1 LRQRFSTP
9 PPVVLD
15 PNARNKQLDTP
26 QRSAIF
32 AVLYYCQK
40 KQLPCSFEGLT
51 EVFGIKKSTAS
62 DVLATGRP
70 RRLQHSDEVD
80 NRGRLPQLSGESAN
94 AIASYIDDCELDEK
108 ALSWEELQR
117 LARVATAPEHSAET
131 YHRTTLWRRVNEVSG
146 IKTCKAAIKEE
157 LPIHIQTQRV
167 NWCNEQLRRRPNHQ
181 NWRSVIWSDE
191 LHWTTGPRY
200 AKLIERRP
208 NERFLPKNI
217 QYNKGERPKNNAE
230 KGQEQDLNKEQKFHI
245 FTVVGWS
252 FRWAIQYD
260 AGNSNGKMNAETF
273 LKILPLLH
281 EAMLGQDRVLYLD
294 LDSAHCS
301 ARVLNW
307 MDQNGMEYILGA
319 PSSPDLSIMETWV
332 KPLRQKFFQKRCNS
346 AARGVQRFYEVWR
359 QLDHEKINKTFAS
372 YPKRL
377 HDCIHVYEGRMTK
390 Y

>member
-1 LRQRFSTP
+1 MPSDKKRRLRQRFSTP

-40 KQLPCSFEGLT
+40 KQLPCSFEDLT

-80 NRGRLPQLSGESAN
+80 NRGRLPQLSSESAN
-94 AIASYIDDCELDEK
+94 AIASYIDNCKFDEK
-108 ALSWEELQR
+108 TLSWEELQR
-117 LARVATAPEHSAET
+117 LAGVATAPEHSAET
-131 YHRTTLWRRVNEVSG
+131 YYRTTLWRRVNEVSG
-146 IKTCKAAIKEE
+146 IKTCKAAVKEE
-157 LPIHIQTQRV
+157 LPIHIQAQRV
-167 NWCNEQLRRRPNHQ
+167 NWCNEQLRRSPNHQ

-191 LHWTTGPRY
+191 LHWTTSPRY
-200 AKLIERRP
+200 AKLIKRRP

-217 QYNKGERPKNNAE
+217 QYNKGGRPKNNAE

-281 EAMLGQDRVLYLD
+281 EAILGQDRVLYLD
-294 LDSAHCS
+294 LDSAHSS
-301 ARVLNW
+301 ARVLN
-307 MDQNGMEYILGA
+307 
-319 PSSPDLSIMETWV
+319 
-332 KPLRQKFFQKRCNS
+332 
-346 AARGVQRFYEVWR
+346 
-359 QLDHEKINKTFAS
+359 
-372 YPKRL
+372 
-377 HDCIHVYEGRMTK
+377 
-390 Y
+390 